1 MKANG
6 TQHFTFDTVRLE
18 GSLFVAD
25 QLDKAAHGNAT
36 SQAAADYHIPR
47 GLRLTDEFG
56 RAFQIAQA
64 EWRQRSAYEA
74 THGPLDSAGGET
86 FLAGLLRDALGYPGF
101 QTCAPR
107 VYKDRIYP
115 IAFMA
120 AEGLPLVIAPGGLEL
135 DAPDLRFAIEGSGQ
149 RKKSAAQLAQE
160 YLNAGGARWAL
171 VSNGNTLRLLR
182 ASPSLVRPAWLEF
195 DLRTILEEARYP
207 DFCALYRILHGSRAS
222 EVWEAWRT
230 EGVESG
236 IRVREKLRDGV
247 TQALRDLGN
256 GFLRHAGTGNDALR
270 ESLKNGSLKKDDYFR
285 QLLRLIYRFLFIFTA
300 EDRGL
305 IHASPEG
312 ECRGA
317 KELYTRGFALSRLRD
332 RALRRSGW
340 DAHTDHWEG
349 VRIVFRALEA
359 GEPALDLPALG
370 GLFSA
375 DQCPDLD
382 ASGLPNRALLSA
394 MFNLRWTV
402 AGDARLPVNYG
413 LIGPEELGSVY
424 ESLLELVP
432 VLNMEAPSF
441 GFVGDVESG
450 SIAGNARKTTGSYY
464 TPEFIVQELV
474 TSALDPVIERKLAT
488 SPGSG
493 EQAILS
499 ITVCDPA
506 CGSGHFLLAAGRR
519 LAERLAVL
527 RSPDGAVLPADY
539 RHALRQVVGSCLYGV
554 DLNPMAVEL
563 ARTALWLEGYEPG
576 RPLSF
581 LDHHIRCGN
590 SLVGVF
596 DLEVLK
602 DGIPDAAYAALSGDD
617 SAVARALKKRNADE
631 KKESR
636 LGQGLLF
643 EDPVQKAEAV
653 LTELHW
659 NLNRTVENTVYD
671 VEAKK
676 QRFAELAR
684 NPTYL
689 SVKMACDLWAAA
701 FFAPKQAG
709 LPVPTTREVA
719 QAAAGAPATLW
730 SSGSLEY
737 SGRIAAENRFFHWRL
752 EFPEIFANHGFDCV
766 LGNPPW
772 DVSQLSEEEYFS
784 SRSSIIAALKG
795 SKRKDAIASLAQ
807 RDKILWME
815 YVLAKHSFE
824 AANIFYRES
833 SRFELTAVGKINLY
847 ALFSEVFSGL
857 YKEKEGGAGF
867 VVPSGIATDDSTK
880 AYFSMILKE
889 KRLKN
894 LYGFDNQKKIFP
906 SVHPDTPFA
915 LITLSSMNVVA
926 DMAHYLLD
934 VSHLSDERRH
944 FSLTADEFALMNPNT
959 HTCPVF
965 RSVHDAEITRGIYTR
980 VPILIDERDGI
991 DEHKGNPWGIAFKQ
1005 GLFNMT
1011 SDSGLFQNS
1020 PNASSL
1026 PLYEA
1031 KMIHQFDHRWATYD
1045 VGNTGES
1052 GRSEPTVRD
1061 VTDTMKEDISF
1072 SVRPRYWV
1080 DRREVIARIAEAPK
1094 PVIDAW
1100 RAYDERELRAALAAQ
1115 TDTPE
1120 LARLSSFPDIFA
1132 RVEAYLDA
1140 HSPKWLMG
1148 WRNITNATNE
1158 RTIIASV
1165 VPRFPVGHSM
1175 PLFFTDR
1182 GTQFTTCF
1190 LANLLSLVLDYIVR
1204 LKLGGTNLTY
1214 SYVKQL
1220 PVLPPDAYSDPDL
1233 AFIVPRVFELTYTAK
1248 DMQPWAADLWGSVDT
1263 RLRVLISQR
1272 YREQRGQYRR
1282 IHFFSYGL
1290 PSQIED
1296 PALVWPHVERN
1307 IPFNEDAYPPF
1318 PWVPERR
1325 AILRAE
1331 LDARYA
1337 RLYGLTREELSYI
1350 LDPASVMGAD
1360 YPSETFRV
1368 LKDNETRE
1376 FGEYRTMRLVLEAW
1390 DAQESAPGVAHA

>member
-1 MKANG
+1 
-6 TQHFTFDTVRLE
+6 
-18 GSLFVAD
+18 
-25 QLDKAAHGNAT
+25 
-36 SQAAADYHIPR
+36 
-47 GLRLTDEFG
+47 
-56 RAFQIAQA
+56 
-64 EWRQRSAYEA
+64 
-74 THGPLDSAGGET
+74 
-86 FLAGLLRDALGYPGF
+86 
-101 QTCAPR
+101 
-107 VYKDRIYP
+107 
-115 IAFMA
+115 
-120 AEGLPLVIAPGGLEL
+120 
-135 DAPDLRFAIEGSGQ
+135 
-149 RKKSAAQLAQE
+149 
-160 YLNAGGARWAL
+160 
-171 VSNGNTLRLLR
+171 
-182 ASPSLVRPAWLEF
+182 
-195 DLRTILEEARYP
+195 
-207 DFCALYRILHGSRAS
+207 
-222 EVWEAWRT
+222 
-230 EGVESG
+230 
-236 IRVREKLRDGV
+236 
-247 TQALRDLGN
+247 
-256 GFLRHAGTGNDALR
+256 
-270 ESLKNGSLKKDDYFR
+270 
-285 QLLRLIYRFLFIFTA
+285 
-300 EDRGL
+300 
-305 IHASPEG
+305 
-312 ECRGA
+312 
-317 KELYTRGFALSRLRD
+317 
-332 RALRRSGW
+332 
-340 DAHTDHWEG
+340 
-349 VRIVFRALEA
+349 
-359 GEPALDLPALG
+359 
-370 GLFSA
+370 
-375 DQCPDLD
+375 
-382 ASGLPNRALLSA
+382 

-402 AGDARLPVNYG
+402 AGDSRLPVNYG

-450 SIAGNARKTTGSYY
+450 SSAGNARKTTGSYY
-464 TPEFIVQELV
+464 TPEFIVHELV
-474 TSALDPVIERKLAT
+474 SSALNPVIERKLAT
-488 SPGSG
+488 SAGSG

-519 LAERLAVL
+519 LAERLAAL

-539 RHALRQVVGSCLYGV
+539 RHALRQVVGTCLYGV

-617 SAVARALKKRNADE
+617 PAVARALKKRNAYE

-636 LGQGLLF
+636 MGQGLLF
-643 EDPVQKAEAV
+643 EDPVQKAEAA
-653 LTELHW
+653 LTQLHW
-659 NLNRTVENTVYD
+659 HLNRAVEDTVQD

-676 QRFAELAR
+676 RRFAELSR

-689 SVKMACDLWAAA
+689 GVKTACDLWTAA
-701 FFAPKQAG
+701 FFAPKQAA
-709 LPVPTTREVA
+709 LLVPTSRDVA
-719 QAAAGAPATLW
+719 QAAAGASANLW
-730 SSGSLEY
+730 SVGSLEY
-737 SGRIAAENRFFHWRL
+737 SGRIATDNRFFHWRL

-772 DVSQLSEEEYFS
+772 DVSQLNEEEYFS
-784 SRSSIIAALKG
+784 SKLSSIAMLSGDRRKQAIVALAH
-795 SKRKDAIASLAQ
+795 KDP
-807 RDKILWME
+807 ILWNE
-815 YVLAKHSFE
+815 YLEVKHSFE

-833 SRFELTAVGKINLY
+833 SRYELTAVGKINLY
-847 ALFSEVFSGL
+847 ALFAELITGL
-857 YKEKEGGAGF
+857 YKERGGGAGF
-867 VVPSGIATDDSTK
+867 IVPSGIATDDSTK
-880 AYFSMILKE
+880 GYFSMVA
-889 KRLKN
+889 R
-894 LYGFDNQKKIFP
+894 YGRIVSLFDFENKLGIFP
-906 SVHPDTPFA
+906 SVHKSYKFC
-915 LITLSSMNVVA
+915 LITLGSSDQA
-926 DMAHYLLD
+926 DFAFFLTEPSQLQD
-934 VSHLSDERRH
+934 ARRH
-944 FSLTADEFALMNPNT
+944 FVLGPTDFASLNPNT
-959 HTCPVF
+959 LTCPVF
-965 RSVHDAEITRGIYTR
+965 RSVRDAEITRGIYAR
-980 VPILIDERDGI
+980 VPILIDEREGI

-1045 VGNTGES
+1045 LEGIGAS
-1052 GRSEPTVRD
+1052 GGAEPTVRD
-1061 VTDTMKEDISF
+1061 VTDTMKEDPSF

-1080 DRREVIARIAEAPK
+1080 DRREVIARIADAPK
-1094 PVIDAW
+1094 MVIDAW
-1100 RAYDERELRAALAAQ
+1100 KAGNERELRAAFAAQ

-1120 LARLSSFPDIFA
+1120 LANLFSSPDIFA
-1132 RVEAYLDA
+1132 SVEAYLDTR
-1140 HSPKWLMG
+1140 SSKWLMG
-1148 WRNITNATNE
+1148 WRDITNATNE

-1165 VPRFPVGHSM
+1165 MPRVGVGNNL
-1175 PLFFTDR
+1175 PLMLFD
-1182 GTQFTTCF
+1182 GTSTT
-1190 LANLLSLVLDYIVR
+1190 LQKAGLLGNLLALCLDFVAR
-1204 LKLGGTNLTY
+1204 HKVGGMHLNFFVY
-1214 SYVKQL
+1214 KQL
-1220 PVLPPDAYSDPDL
+1220 PILPPDAYSNEDL
-1233 AFIVPRVFELTYTAK
+1233 SFIVPRVFELTYTAK
-1248 DMQPWAADLWGSVDT
+1248 DMQPWAADLWGSMDT

-1350 LDPASVMGAD
+1350 LDPASVMGTD

-1368 LKDNETRE
+1368 LKDNEIRE

-1390 DAQESAPGVAHA
+1390 DAQESATGSAYA

>member
-1 MKANG
+1 MKTNG

-36 SQAAADYHIPR
+36 YQTTEDYHIPR

-74 THGPLDSAGGET
+74 AHSQLDPAGAET

-101 QTCAPR
+101 QTCAPH
-107 VYKDRIYP
+107 VYKDRTYP

-135 DAPDLRFAIEGSGQ
+135 DVPDPRFAIEGSGH

-182 ASPSLVRPAWLEF
+182 ASPSLVRPSWLEF

-207 DFCALYRILHGSRAS
+207 DFCALYRILHGSRAI
-222 EVWEAWRT
+222 EVWETWRT

-256 GFLRHAGTGNDALR
+256 GFLKHLGTGNDALR

-317 KELYTRGFALSRLRD
+317 KELYARGYALSRLRD

-340 DAHTDHWEG
+340 DTYTDQWEG
-349 VRIVFRALEA
+349 VRIVFRALVA
-359 GEPALDLPALG
+359 GEPTLDLPALG
-370 GLFSA
+370 GLFST

-382 ASGLPNRALLSA
+382 ACGLPNRALLSA

-432 VLNMEAPSF
+432 VLNMEVPSF

-474 TSALDPVIERKLAT
+474 TSTLDPVIERKLAT
-488 SPGSG
+488 SPGLG

-519 LAERLAVL
+519 LAERLAAL

-539 RHALRQVVGSCLYGV
+539 RHALRQIVGSCLYGV

-590 SLVGVF
+590 SLVGMF

-617 SAVARALKKRNADE
+617 PAVARSLKKRNANE
-631 KKESR
+631 TREVR
-636 LGQGLLF
+636 LRQGLLF
-643 EDPVQKAEAV
+643 EDPIQKAEAT
-653 LTELHW
+653 LTQLHW
-659 NLNRTVENTVYD
+659 HLNRTVEDTVQD
-671 VEAKK
+671 VDAKK
-676 QRFAELAR
+676 RRFAELAH
-684 NPTYL
+684 NPAYL
-689 SVKMACDLWAAA
+689 GVKTACDLWVAA

-709 LPVPTTREVA
+709 LPVPTTHDVS

-730 SSGSLEY
+730 SAGSLEY
-737 SGRIAAENRFFHWRL
+737 SGKIAADNMFFHWRL

-772 DVSQLSEEEYFS
+772 DVSQLNEEEYFS
-784 SRSSIIAALKG
+784 SKLSSIAMLSGDRRKQAIVALAH
-795 SKRKDAIASLAQ
+795 KDP
-807 RDKILWME
+807 ILWNE
-815 YVLAKHSFE
+815 YLEVKHSFE

-833 SRFELTAVGKINLY
+833 SRYELTAVGKINLY
-847 ALFSEVFSGL
+847 ALFAELIAGL
-857 YKEKEGGAGF
+857 YKERGGGAGF
-867 VVPSGIATDDSTK
+867 IVPSGIATDDSTK
-880 AYFSMILKE
+880 GYFSMVARHGRIVSL
-889 KRLKN
+889 
-894 LYGFDNQKKIFP
+894 FDFENRKGIFP
-906 SVHPDTPFA
+906 AVDSRVKFC
-915 LITLSSMNVVA
+915 LITLGSSEQA
-926 DMAHYLLD
+926 DFAFFLTDSSQLQD
-934 VSHLSDERRH
+934 ARRH
-944 FSLTADEFALMNPNT
+944 FVLGPSDFASLNPNT
-959 HTCPVF
+959 LTCPVF
-965 RSVHDAEITRGIYTR
+965 RSVRDAEITRGIYAR
-980 VPILIDERDGI
+980 VPILIDEREGI
-991 DEHKGNPWGIAFKQ
+991 DEHKGNPWRIAFKQ

-1045 VGNTGES
+1045 VANTGAS
-1052 GRSEPTVRD
+1052 GRAEPTVRD
-1061 VTDTMKEDISF
+1061 VSDAMKEDLSF

-1080 DRREVIARIAEAPK
+1080 DRREVIARIADAPK
-1094 PVIDAW
+1094 MVIDAW
-1100 RAYDERELRAALAAQ
+1100 RTHDERELRAALATQ
-1115 TDTPE
+1115 IDTPE
-1120 LARLSSFPDIFA
+1120 LVRLSSSPDLFA
-1132 RVEAYLDA
+1132 TVEAYLDA

-1148 WRNITNATNE
+1148 WRRNARSNDE
-1158 RTIIASV
+1158 RTLIATV
-1165 VPRFPVGHSM
+1165 VSKNAIGDSIFLLFPKKLPTYSACLLG
-1175 PLFFTDR
+1175 
-1182 GTQFTTCF
+1182 
-1190 LANLLSLVLDYIVR
+1190 NLNCIVLDFIAR
-1204 LKLGGTNLTY
+1204 QKLGGVNFSFYYLR
-1214 SYVKQL
+1214 QL
-1220 PVLPPDAYSDPDL
+1220 PVLPPEAYSDADL
-1233 AFIVPRVFELTYTAK
+1233 SFIVPRVFELTYTAK
-1248 DMQPWAADLWGSVDT
+1248 DMQPWAAALWGSMDT
-1263 RLRVLISQR
+1263 RLRVFISQR

-1307 IPFNEDAYPPF
+1307 IAFNGDSYPPF

-1325 AILRAE
+1325 AVVRAE

-1350 LDPASVMGAD
+1350 LDPASVMGPD

-1368 LKDNETRE
+1368 LKDNEIRE

-1390 DAQESAPGVAHA
+1390 DAQESATGSAYA